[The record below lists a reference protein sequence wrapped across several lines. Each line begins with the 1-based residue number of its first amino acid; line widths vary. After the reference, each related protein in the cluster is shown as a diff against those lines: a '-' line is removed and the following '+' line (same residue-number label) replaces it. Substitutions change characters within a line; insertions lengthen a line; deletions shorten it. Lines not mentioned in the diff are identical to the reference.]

1 MNRPVEPA
9 VIELPLSSYENMQM
23 ELAWRG
29 DYLKTQFEEIYDA
42 LERLKEKFL
51 FDGFQEITPLFDPLR
66 TIGKYQ

>member
-1 MNRPVEPA
+1 
-9 VIELPLSSYENMQM
+9 M

-51 FDGFQEITPLFDPLR
+51 FDGFQEIAPLFDPLR